1 MLTRKGPHLAVAIAV
16 ATILSITS
24 APAFAGGVGGSVDC
38 QQDPTNPSCTI
49 QVGTPGDP
57 GGPGTN
63 TRTPCHGPGGEVE
76 PCYVDGVGY
85 LGDDGCW
92 WRPLTPAELAQT
104 PDLFPPPAPPGQW
117 YVGSCGTPPN
127 NFPVTKYRVFNGPP
141 NAAVLAAAAVKA
153 LRLPTPMIRWNPPSS
168 TNVLVNVPV
177 WLWLDPASW
186 GTRSATA
193 SVPGLS
199 VTATAT
205 PASLVFST
213 GDGATVACAGPGTAW
228 SPTIDPRAASP
239 TCGHTYSAPST
250 GGTFTLSATVTWH
263 VAWAGGGQTGVV
275 PDLQTT
281 AQVALAVGES
291 QTVTGAGAGRS

>member
-1 MLTRKGPHLAVAIAV
+1 MLRSSVLRVVMVGIAAITLVAVTV
-16 ATILSITS
+16 
-24 APAFAGGVGGSVDC
+24 PAFAGDGVGPVDC
-38 QQDPTNPSCTI
+38 TQEPTNPSCTI

-57 GGPGTN
+57 GSPGTN
-63 TRTPCHGPGGEVE
+63 TKTPCHGPAGEVE
-76 PCYVDGVGY
+76 PCYVEGVGW

-92 WRPLTPAELAQT
+92 WRPLTAAVLAQS
-104 PDLFPPPAPPGQW
+104 PNLVPPPTPPGQW
-117 YVGSCGTPPN
+117 YLGSCGTPPN

-141 NAAVLAAAAVKA
+141 NAALLAAAAVKA
-153 LRLPTPMIRWNPPSS
+153 LRLPTPLIRWNPPSA

-186 GTRSATA
+186 GARSATA

-205 PASLVFST
+205 PARLVFSA
-213 GDGATVACAGPGTAW
+213 GDGSTVTCSGPGTAW
-228 SPTIDPRAASP
+228 SPGGDPRAASP
-239 TCGHTYSAPST
+239 TCGHTYSVSSAGAP

-263 VAWAGGGQTGVV
+263 ITWAGGGQTGAV

-281 AQVALAVGES
+281 AQVPLAVGES
-291 QTVTGAGAGRS
+291 QTVTGA